1 MTHYWLSCG
10 LQHTCILNIPVVTI
24 YEETFG
30 FLREYLVVNL
40 YLSNKVALK
49 KKNPQNDM
57 ENETVHCLGNLIDTQ
72 SNGVR
77 FLSLLFLHF
86 SSAPVSSCR

>member
-30 FLREYLVVNL
+30 SLREYLVVNL

-49 KKNPQNDM
+49 KKIHKMTWKMKQFI
-57 ENETVHCLGNLIDTQ
+57 V
-72 SNGVR
+72 
-77 FLSLLFLHF
+77 
-86 SSAPVSSCR
+86 